1 MVEIQLDGKK
11 VDVLEGSTIM
21 HAAEKAGTYIP
32 HFCYHKKLSIAANC
46 RMCLVDVEKAPK
58 PMPACATPVSQGM
71 IVHTKN
77 DKAIRAQKGV
87 MEFLLINHPLDC
99 PICDQGGECQ
109 LQDLAVG
116 YGGSESRYE
125 EEKRVVFHKDVG
137 PLISMQ
143 EMSRCIHCTRC
154 VRFGQEV
161 AGVMELGMSHRGE
174 HAEIE
179 TFVGMSV
186 DSELSGNMIDICPVG
201 ALTSKPFRY
210 SARTWELSR
219 RKSVSPHD
227 STGANLI
234 VQVKAN
240 KVMRVVPLE
249 NEEVNECWIADR
261 DRFSYEALSS
271 DERLTSPMLKQGGE
285 WKTVDWQTALE
296 YVANGLKQIK
306 SDYGAESVG
315 ALVSPHSTLE
325 ELHLT
330 ASLMRA
336 LGSDN
341 IDYRLRNSE
350 FAAGA
355 SVRWLGTSIAS
366 LSTLQRVLIV
376 GSNLR
381 KDHPLFAQRIR
392 QAARKGCAVSSINS
406 AVEIASADAWAM
418 PIANSVLVTPDEW
431 VRSLADL
438 ATAIALDK
446 GVPAPEVVDGTG
458 QATDAAK
465 AIAKSLLGGER
476 KAILLGNAA
485 AHHVNASS
493 LLVLA
498 NWIGTQTGATVG
510 FLTEAANTVGAQL
523 AGATP
528 GVKGLNA
535 GQMLDGKL
543 KAVILLNTEPEFDS
557 APGVKAMASLNTA
570 QMVVTL
576 SPFKA
581 NMSFSDVLLPIAP
594 FTETPGTFA
603 NAEGRIQSFHAVVKP
618 LGDTR
623 PAWKVLR
630 VLANVLGL
638 PGFDFE
644 SSQDVLKQVPGV
656 DANQI
661 AADKLGNSLDVA
673 IRLSNGSSATPSVA
687 SIYQLDGL
695 VRRATSLQLTADA
708 RLAAAVEVKS
718 AAVSQEVAA

>member
-1 MVEIQLDGKK
+1 MVEIELDGKK
-11 VDVLEGSTIM
+11 VDIVEGSMIM

-58 PMPACATPVSQGM
+58 PMPACATPVTQGM
-71 IVHTKN
+71 IVRTKSE
-77 DKAIRAQKGV
+77 KAIKAQQSV

-116 YGGSESRYE
+116 YGGSTSRYE

-137 PLISMQ
+137 PLVSME

-161 AGVMELGMSHRGE
+161 AGVMELGMIHRGE
-174 HAEIE
+174 HSEITTVLGE
-179 TFVGMSV
+179 TI

-227 STGANLI
+227 STGANLV
-234 VQVKAN
+234 VQVKNN

-249 NEEVNECWIADR
+249 NEAVNECWIADR
-261 DRFSYEALSS
+261 DRFSYEALNS

-285 WKTVDWQTALE
+285 WKAVDWQTALE

-306 SDYGAESVG
+306 TQHGAASIG

-325 ELHLT
+325 ELTLT
-330 ASLMRA
+330 AALVRG
-336 LGSDN
+336 LGSEN
-341 IDYRLRNSE
+341 IDYRLRNAE
-350 FAAGA
+350 FPVAEGIRYLGC
-355 SVRWLGTSIAS
+355 SVAS
-366 LSTLQRVLIV
+366 LSQLQRVLV
-376 GSNLR
+376 LGSNLR

-392 QAARKGCAVSSINS
+392 QAARKGCAVNAINS
-406 AVEIASADAWAM
+406 VVELATSDAWAM
-418 PIANSVLVTPDEW
+418 PVANMVQVSASEWLQSLSNIAV
-431 VRSLADL
+431 
-438 ATAIALDK
+438 AIAEDK
-446 GVPAPEVVDGTG
+446 GLVAPVAGE
-458 QATDAAK
+458 ATPVARAM
-465 AIAKSLLGGER
+465 AKSLLGGER

-485 AHHVNASS
+485 AHHAQASS
-493 LLVLA
+493 LLALA
-498 NWIGTQTGATVG
+498 NWVAAQTGASLG
-510 FLTEAANTVGAQL
+510 YLTEAANTVGAQL
-523 AGATP
+523 AGAVP
-528 GVKGLNA
+528 GQGGLNA
-535 GQMLDGKL
+535 GQMLSGAN

-557 APGVKAMASLNTA
+557 AAGA
-570 QMVVTL
+570 QSVAALGQAEMVISL

-581 NMSFSDVLLPIAP
+581 NMAFSDVLLPIAP
-594 FTETPGTFA
+594 FSETSGTFV
-603 NAEGRIQSFHAVVKP
+603 NAEGRVQGFHAVVRP

-638 PGFDFE
+638 PGFDFD
-644 SSQDVLKQVPGV
+644 SSQDVLASLGEKMSEDAKQVAP
-656 DANQI
+656 NR
-661 AADKLGNSLDVA
+661 LGNQTILPIVVTNTAVA
-673 IRLSNGSSATPSVA
+673 APVVA
-687 SIYQLDGL
+687 SLYQLDGL
-695 VRRATSLQLTADA
+695 VRRATALQLTADA
-708 RLAAAVEVKS
+708 RRAASSE
-718 AAVSQEVAA
+718 EVAA

>member
-1 MVEIQLDGKK
+1 MVEIQLDGQK

-58 PMPACATPVSQGM
+58 PMPACATPVTQGM

-77 DKAIRAQKGV
+77 EKAIKAQKGV

-116 YGGSESRYE
+116 YGGSGSRYE

-137 PLISMQ
+137 PLVSME

-219 RKSVSPHD
+219 RKSISPHD

-234 VQVKAN
+234 VQVKSN

-249 NEEVNECWIADR
+249 NEDVNECWIADR
-261 DRFSYEALSS
+261 DRFSYEALNS
-271 DERLTSPMLKQGGE
+271 DERLLSPMLKQGGE

-306 SDYGAESVG
+306 ADHGANSIG
-315 ALVSPHSTLE
+315 SLVSPHSTLE
-325 ELHLT
+325 ELYL
-330 ASLMRA
+330 AGALMRG

-341 IDYRLRNSE
+341 IDYRLRNAE
-350 FAAGA
+350 FASSS

-366 LSTLQRVLIV
+366 LSQLQRVLVV

-392 QAARKGCAVSSINS
+392 QAARKGCLISAINS
-406 AVEIASADAWAM
+406 VAELATPDAWAM
-418 PIANSVLVTPDEW
+418 PVFQTALSHSVDW
-431 VRSLADL
+431 VQALADV
-438 ATAIALDK
+438 AFAISLEK
-446 GVPAPEVVDGTG
+446 GVSAPVAGK
-458 QATDAAK
+458 ASDAAK
-465 AIAKSLLGGER
+465 AMAKSLLGGER

-485 AHHVNASS
+485 AHHANASS
-493 LLVLA
+493 LLALA
-498 NWIGTQTGATVG
+498 NWIGTQTGASVG
-510 FLTEAANTVGAQL
+510 YLTEAANTVGAQL
-523 AGATP
+523 VHAMP
-528 GVKGLNA
+528 GENGMNA
-535 GQMLDGKL
+535 GQMLDGQL
-543 KAVILLNTEPEFDS
+543 KAVLLLNNEPAFDS
-557 APGVKAMASLNTA
+557 AAGAAAVVSLNAA

-576 SPFKA
+576 SPFKS
-581 NMSFSDVLLPIAP
+581 NMAFSDVLLPIAP
-594 FTETPGTFA
+594 FTETPGTFV
-603 NAEGRIQSFHAVVKP
+603 NAEGRAQSFHAVVKP
-618 LGDTR
+618 LGETR

-630 VLANVLGL
+630 VLANLLNL

-644 SSQDVLKQVPGV
+644 SSLDVLKQIPGLDSTQV
-656 DANQI
+656 
-661 AADKLGNSLDVA
+661 AADRLGNQTDVVA
-673 IRLSNGSSATPSVA
+673 TLTSATQSQAPVVA
-687 SIYQLDGL
+687 SIYQLDSM

-708 RLAAAVEVKS
+708 RAAAV
-718 AAVSQEVAA
+718 AVQEVAA

>member
-1 MVEIQLDGKK
+1 
-11 VDVLEGSTIM
+11 M

-58 PMPACATPVSQGM
+58 PMPACATPVTQGM

-77 DKAIRAQKGV
+77 EKAIKAQKGV

-116 YGGSESRYE
+116 YGGSESRYG

-137 PLISMQ
+137 PLVSMQ

-174 HAEIE
+174 DAEIE

-219 RKSVSPHD
+219 RKSISPHD
-227 STGANLI
+227 STGSNLI
-234 VQVKAN
+234 VQVKNN

-249 NEEVNECWIADR
+249 NEDINECWIADR
-261 DRFSYEALSS
+261 DRFSYEALNS
-271 DERLTSPMLKQGGE
+271 DERLTTPMLKQGGE
-285 WKTVDWQTALE
+285 WKSVDWQTALE

-306 SDYGAESVG
+306 AAHGAESIG
-315 ALVSPHSTLE
+315 MLVSPHSTLE
-325 ELHLT
+325 ELHLAAKLT
-330 ASLMRA
+330 RG

-341 IDYRLRNSE
+341 IDFRLRHAE
-350 FAAGA
+350 FVSSCA
-355 SVRWLGTSIAS
+355 VRWLGTSIAS
-366 LSTLQRVLIV
+366 LSQLQRVLVV

-392 QAARKGCAVSSINS
+392 QAARRGCQVSVVASK
-406 AVEIASADAWAM
+406 VEFGSADAWAL
-418 PIANSVLVTPDEW
+418 PVSTFLCGAAEEWTQLLANIAAS
-431 VRSLADL
+431 
-438 ATAIALDK
+438 IALDK
-446 GVPAPEVVDGTG
+446 GLDSPAEGR
-458 QATDAAK
+458 ATDEAK
-465 AIAKSLLGGER
+465 AIAASLLGGDR

-485 AHHVNASS
+485 AHHANASS
-493 LLVLA
+493 LLALA
-498 NWIGTQTGATVG
+498 GWIGAQTGCTVG
-510 FLTEAANTVGAQL
+510 YLTEAANTVGAQL
-523 AGATP
+523 AEAMP
-528 GVKGLNA
+528 MSQGLNA
-535 GQMLDGKL
+535 GDMLNGKL
-543 KAVILLNTEPEFDS
+543 KAVVLLNNEPEFDS
-557 APGVKAMASLNTA
+557 ATGLAASQGLNA
-570 QMVVTL
+570 SQMIVTM
-576 SPFKA
+576 SPFKT

-594 FTETPGTFA
+594 FSETSGTFV
-603 NAEGRIQSFHAVVKP
+603 NAEGRFQSFHAVVKP
-618 LGDTR
+618 LAETR

-630 VLANVLGL
+630 VLGNLMGL

-644 SSQDVLKQVPGV
+644 SSQDVLAQVAGHAPSF
-656 DANQI
+656 I
-661 AADKLGNSLDVA
+661 ASDRLGNVTDEPVT
-673 IRLSNGSSATPSVA
+673 LSRTDHAHLPVVA
-687 SIYQLDGL
+687 SIYQTDSL

-708 RLAAAVEVKS
+708 RTAVAKHALTRSLVVETS
-718 AAVSQEVAA
+718 HG